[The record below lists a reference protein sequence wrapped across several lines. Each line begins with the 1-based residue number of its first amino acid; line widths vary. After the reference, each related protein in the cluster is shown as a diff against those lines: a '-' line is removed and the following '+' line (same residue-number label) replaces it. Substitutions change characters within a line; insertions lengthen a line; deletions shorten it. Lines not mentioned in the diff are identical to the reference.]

1 MVMDRNNRSHRP
13 KGTPDGGR
21 YEARHTAMASADV
34 MPPVTAG
41 GDTTVMDRARERG
54 LSWDM
59 LAGRGGNG
67 RAANLT
73 ARGGE
78 GTRMLHAE
86 PDGHGGW
93 DLTYREWRKPTLREY
108 NGPGIHPFGVFGW
121 MADRMRGDVDPRGSR
136 ARRRRRP
143 AARHGRRLVRDR
155 LKRETGRP

>member
-34 MPPVTAG
+34 RPPITAG

-86 PDGHGGW
+86 PDGDGGW

-121 MADRMRGDVDPRGSR
+121 MADRMRGDAETWIPMERGH
-136 ARRRRRP
+136 ADDDGQLLDT
-143 AARHGRRLVRDR
+143 AAGWCGTD
-155 LKRETGRP
+155 

>member
-21 YEARHTAMASADV
+21 YEAGHTTAAAADV
-34 MPPVTAG
+34 RPPITAG
-41 GDTTVMDRARERG
+41 GDTTVMGRARERG

-78 GTRMLHAE
+78 NWHTYTFDA
-86 PDGHGGW
+86 DGLL
-93 DLTYREWRKPTLREY
+93 DA
-108 NGPGIHPFGVFGW
+108 GPATMSRCHRLLERQRIP
-121 MADRMRGDVDPRGSR
+121 AD
-136 ARRRRRP
+136 A
-143 AARHGRRLVRDR
+143 
-155 LKRETGRP
+155 

>member
-86 PDGHGGW
+86 PDGDGGW

-121 MADRMRGDVDPRGSR
+121 MADRMRGDVDPHGSR
-136 ARRRRRP
+136 AR
-143 AARHGRRLVRDR
+143 
-155 LKRETGRP
+155 